1 VSTTRRE
8 KRCTG
13 CGRVQPLEGFDRDP
27 ARRDGRASHCKGCR
41 RVRQRAQGHPWAR
54 RRAQRHLARQHPERW
69 AGAYRVRKRQ
79 ARAELPDGPPR
90 RAQAR
95 AWSRALADMQA
106 AYPQEYAAR
115 YQVELTGYR
124 QQHGYVQPFAEL
136 SAAKLDRRV
145 LTRARA
151 AALEALA
158 GEYPEQAERLAG
170 PVLAGLPADAPEGT
184 RAAARLLALDRLRA
198 LHPQRFQARYAAE
211 LARHANQPG
220 QEPPS

>member
-1 VSTTRRE
+1 MTRERKE

-13 CGRVQPLEGFDRDP
+13 CGRVQPLEEFDRDP

-54 RRAQRHLARQHPERW
+54 RRAQRYLARQHPQRW
-69 AGAYRVRKRQ
+69 AEAYRARKRQ
-79 ARAELPDGPPR
+79 AHAELPDGPRR

-106 AYPQEYAAR
+106 EFPDEYRAR
-115 YQVELTGYR
+115 YQVELAAYR
-124 QQHGYVQPFAEL
+124 QQHGYVQPVAGL
-136 SAAKLDRRV
+136 PAGTLDRRV

-170 PVLAGLPADAPEGT
+170 PVLAGLPDGTPQGT
-184 RAAARLLALDRLRA
+184 RAAARLLALDRLRV